1 MRSKFILAAALC
13 AIAVP
18 APAMAGAV
26 VSGFNSSQFP
36 PIDDGFLSGGMG
48 FNANFFGQT
57 YSTAYVSSNGY
68 ITFGAGSSTYT
79 PTGLGAAYVGLPIIA
94 AFFADVDTQ
103 GAGDNDI
110 AFGTGVFNG
119 RNAFG
124 ATWPGVG
131 YYDNST
137 DKLNNFQLLLVERG
151 DTGAGNFDIVFNYD
165 SIQWESG
172 DVESPGDNGLGG
184 NSAAVGYNAGTGNQP
199 GTYFQF
205 AGSQTPGA
213 FLNGGSNALATNSNV
228 GVAGRYVFNVRNGT
242 VTPEPGAVPEPGTW
256 ALLILGFGAVGGAMR
271 RRAAVAKVSRMRLT
285 YA

>member
-1 MRSKFILAAALC
+1 MRSKLMTAGALC
-13 AIAVP
+13 ALAAPVP
-18 APAMAGAV
+18 ALAGAV
-26 VSGFNSSQFP
+26 VGGFNSTAFP
-36 PIDDGFLSGGMG
+36 PVDDGFQSAALG
-48 FNANFFGQT
+48 FSANFFGQT
-57 YSTAYVSSNGY
+57 YTTTYVSSNGY
-68 ITFGAGSSTYT
+68 VTFGAGSDRYT
-79 PTGLGAAYVGLPIIA
+79 PTGLGAAYSGLPIIA
-94 AFFADVDTQ
+94 AFLADVDTQ
-103 GAGDNDI
+103 GAGDNNI
-110 AFGTGVFNG
+110 AFGQGMFDG

-131 YYDNST
+131 YYNDST
-137 DKLNNFQLLLVERG
+137 DKLNSFQLLLVDRG

-213 FLNGGSNALATNSNV
+213 FLDGGPNSLAGNSNV
-228 GVAGRYVFNVRNGT
+228 GLAGRYIFNVRNGA
-242 VTPEPGAVPEPGTW
+242 VTAPPAVPEPGTW
-256 ALLILGFGAVGGAMR
+256 AMLILGFGTVGATMRGR
-271 RRAAVAKVSRMRLT
+271 RRQTVN